1 MAFNLAD
8 VLKNVSDSDTNREQ
22 IEYISL
28 NLIDEDPNNFYQL
41 SEIPLLADNISL
53 CGLQQPI
60 RVRQKEDGR
69 YIIVSGHRRRAA
81 LEMLV
86 ADGYAQWK
94 DAPCIVE
101 RDSVSPALQQL
112 RLIYANASTRKM
124 SNAEIGEQAEQVRQ
138 LLYQL
143 KEEGY
148 EFPGRMAD
156 HVSEAVGQSKS
167 KLARLKVIRENL
179 DAVWMDA
186 WKGDLIGES
195 VAYALSQMPK
205 SWQAII
211 HKVWGDNTGRLYA
224 DTVERLKKTFR
235 NLAEVHCQH
244 GLTLCEHA
252 IYMMEKSCRDTQKN
266 FYAPHCTT
274 CCFECNSLQTCKSC
288 CPQALS
294 KQKKMKATAK
304 KAEFDAERK
313 QEEKDRPGAEF
324 AQVVFKRI
332 GEARRENGISVKNL
346 FEAQKRFYSESIDD
360 PKQEKMESGMG
371 EYSPSTHLPFGV
383 NVRAA
388 DAMKMVAVA
397 DALHCSID
405 YLLGRTERME
415 LVSDSDTKP
424 EAKEV
429 VSYSDATWQTDDPD
443 EVGDY
448 LLIIKDPYEEAPKY
462 ERGHWDGKEWRGEY
476 GLFYPDIDGEVKG
489 WIPMPKVPDTKI
501 EPANNESCITG
512 MSPSGHCGAAAYC
525 SNEYTCCLQ
534 CPDES
539 CNGRC
544 GWPDVEEN
552 SEMISSAVEV
562 IRETGVASVSMLQRK
577 LKLGYSAASSLM
589 DDLEKKGYV
598 GPYNGSSPRE
608 ILITKDGSG
617 K

>member
-28 NLIDEDPNNFYQL
+28 SLIDEDPNNFYQL

-86 ADGYAQWK
+86 ADGYEQWK

-124 SNAEIGEQAEQVRQ
+124 SNAEIGEQAEQVKQ

-179 DAVWMDA
+179 GAVWVDA
-186 WKGDLIGES
+186 WKGDQIGES

-211 HKVWGDNTGRLYA
+211 HKVWGDKASKLYA
-224 DTVERLKKTFR
+224 DTVTNSRDRFQKITKLQCE
-235 NLAEVHCQH
+235 H
-244 GLTLCEHA
+244 GLALCEHTVT
-252 IYMMEKSCRDTQKN
+252 MMEKACKEMYYS
-266 FYAPHCTT
+266 PCTG
-274 CCFECNSLQTCKSC
+274 CCFDCDSLQTCKNC

-294 KQKKMKATAK
+294 KQKEMKATAK
-304 KAEFDAERK
+304 KAEFDAKRER
-313 QEEKDRPGAEF
+313 EERDRPGTEF
-324 AQVVFKRI
+324 AKLVWNRVGLARKQNNVSVEAVLKAR
-332 GEARRENGISVKNL
+332 GESYYNESFDDPRQQKMENG
-346 FEAQKRFYSESIDD
+346 EGQ
-360 PKQEKMESGMG
+360 
-371 EYSPSTHLPFGV
+371 YSPNSLVSMGYSLT
-383 NVRAA
+383 AA
-388 DAMKMVAVA
+388 ELMKVVAVA
-397 DALHCSID
+397 DALHCSVD

-424 EAKEV
+424 EVKEV
-429 VSYSDATWQTDDPD
+429 VSYSDTIWQTGDPINIGAYVLLLQRNKYSDIKPEVWCWKGDGWYDCGVLYD
-443 EVGDY
+443 EELDGRILGWTPMMDW
-448 LLIIKDPYEEAPKY
+448 EEA
-462 ERGHWDGKEWRGEY
+462 E
-476 GLFYPDIDGEVKG
+476 
-489 WIPMPKVPDTKI
+489 
-501 EPANNESCITG
+501 
-512 MSPSGHCGAAAYC
+512 
-525 SNEYTCCLQ
+525 
-534 CPDES
+534 
-539 CNGRC
+539 
-544 GWPDVEEN
+544 
-552 SEMISSAVEV
+552 
-562 IRETGVASVSMLQRK
+562 
-577 LKLGYSAASSLM
+577 
-589 DDLEKKGYV
+589 
-598 GPYNGSSPRE
+598 
-608 ILITKDGSG
+608 
-617 K
+617 

>member
-22 IEYISL
+22 IEYIPLEKLDAS
-28 NLIDEDPNNFYQL
+28 EGNFYSM
-41 SEIPLLADNISL
+41 SEVEALADNIAL

-60 RVRQKEDGR
+60 RLREKEDGR
-69 YIIVSGHRRRAA
+69 YKIVSGHRRRAA
-81 LEMLV
+81 LLILV
-86 ADGYAQWK
+86 SDGYEQFQEV
-94 DAPCIVE
+94 PCIVE

-179 DAVWMDA
+179 GAVWVDA
-186 WKGDLIGES
+186 WKGDQIGES

-205 SWQAII
+205 SWQTII
-211 HKVWGDNTGRLYA
+211 HKVWGDKANRLYA
-224 DTVERLKKTFR
+224 DTVTNSRERFEKITKLQCK
-235 NLAEVHCQH
+235 H
-244 GLTLCEHA
+244 GLALCEHTVT
-252 IYMMEKSCRDTQKN
+252 MMEKACKEMYYS
-266 FYAPHCTT
+266 PCTG
-274 CCFECNSLQTCKSC
+274 CCFDCDSLQTCKNC

-294 KQKKMKATAK
+294 KQKEMKATAK
-304 KAEFDAERK
+304 KAEFDAKRER
-313 QEEKDRPGAEF
+313 EEKDRPGTEF
-324 AQVVFKRI
+324 AKLVWNRI
-332 GEARRENGISVKNL
+332 GIARKQNNVSVEAVLKARG
-346 FEAQKRFYSESIDD
+346 ESYYNESFDD
-360 PKQEKMESGMG
+360 PKQQKMENG
-371 EYSPSTHLPFGV
+371 EGQYSPNSLVSMGYSLT
-383 NVRAA
+383 AA
-388 DAMKMVAVA
+388 ELMKVVAVA
-397 DALHCSID
+397 DVLHCSID

-424 EAKEV
+424 ETKEV
-429 VSYSDATWQTDDPD
+429 VSYSDTIWHTDDPA

-448 LLIIKDPYEEAPKY
+448 LLIIKDPYRANMKY
-462 ERGHWDGKEWRGEY
+462 EQWQWNGADWRSNEFGC
-476 GLFYPDIDGEVKG
+476 FCPDIDGEIQG
-489 WIPMPKVPDTKI
+489 WVPLPKSPEAKP
-501 EPANNESCITG
+501 EPASNESCITG

-544 GWPDVEEN
+544 GWPDVE
-552 SEMISSAVEV
+552 VE
-562 IRETGVASVSMLQRK
+562 R
-577 LKLGYSAASSLM
+577 
-589 DDLEKKGYV
+589 
-598 GPYNGSSPRE
+598 
-608 ILITKDGSG
+608 
-617 K
+617 

>member
-8 VLKNVSDSDTNREQ
+8 VLKNVSDSDTKREQ
-22 IEYISL
+22 IEYIALS
-28 NLIDEDPNNFYQL
+28 LIDEDPNNFYQL

-167 KLARLKVIRENL
+167 KLARLKVIREKL
-179 DAVWMDA
+179 DPA
-186 WKGDLIGES
+186 WADDWKSGALTES
-195 VAYALSQMPK
+195 QAYALAQMPGF
-205 SWQAII
+205 WQSII
-211 HKVWGDNTGRLYA
+211 KENYTYSVSSLYA
-224 DTVERLKKTFR
+224 DHIGRIRDKFQKVQKIQ
-235 NLAEVHCQH
+235 CQH
-244 GLTLCEHA
+244 GLQLCEHTVT
-252 IYMMEKSCRDTQKN
+252 MMGKLAKETW
-266 FYAPHCTT
+266 CTPCT
-274 CCFECNSLQTCKSC
+274 GCCFDCDSLQTCKNC
-288 CPQALS
+288 CPQAAG
-294 KQKKMKATAK
+294 KQKDLRAADKAAK
-304 KAEFDAERK
+304 R
-313 QEEKDRPGAEF
+313 EEKQHLAELDRPGAEF
-324 AQVVFKRI
+324 AKLVYQRI
-332 GEARRENGISVKNL
+332 GEARTQNSISVKAL
-346 FEAQKRFYSESIDD
+346 TEARGVFYSEAIDV
-360 PKQEKMESGMG
+360 PKQHTMENG
-371 EYSPSTHLPFGV
+371 EGQYSSNTYLPFGV
-383 NVRAA
+383 SIRAC
-388 DAMKMVAVA
+388 DMMQVVAVA
-397 DALHCSID
+397 DLLHCSID

-429 VSYSDATWQTDDPD
+429 VSYSDTIWRTDDPD

-448 LLIIKDPYEEAPKY
+448 LLIIKDPYDKKPKY

-476 GLFYPDIDGEVKG
+476 GLFYPDIDGEVQG
-489 WIPMPKVPDTKI
+489 WIPMPKASDTKI
-501 EPANNESCITG
+501 EPASNESCITG

-525 SNEYTCCLQ
+525 SNEYACCLQ

-544 GWPDVEEN
+544 GWPDVEAE
-552 SEMISSAVEV
+552 
-562 IRETGVASVSMLQRK
+562 G
-577 LKLGYSAASSLM
+577 
-589 DDLEKKGYV
+589 
-598 GPYNGSSPRE
+598 
-608 ILITKDGSG
+608 
-617 K
+617 